1 MSFPILLF
9 DGECNLCNGA
19 VQFVLTHEQDN
30 RIRFASLQSATGQQ
44 LLERFGL
51 PTRTYESFVLVDGDR
66 YFTESTAALRVT
78 RYLKGGWKW
87 LHAFIVVP
95 KPVRDW
101 VYRIVARNRYRW
113 FGRQESCWLPTPE
126 FSGRFLA

>member
-44 LLERFGL
+44 LLEQFGL

-66 YFTESTAALRVT
+66 FFTESTAALRVT

-87 LHAFIVVP
+87 LYAFIVVP
-95 KPVRDW
+95 KPIRDW
-101 VYRIVARNRYRW
+101 VYRLVARNRYRW
-113 FGRQESCWLPTPE
+113 FGRQDSCWLPTPE
-126 FSGRFLA
+126 FSERFLG